1 MEDKIKFPAN
11 VILIDVA
18 FLNEVVYGAKNF
30 LEGKL
35 GRKLPDVDLPAWLSY
50 LALDAGLRE
59 QENEVEVLLVHT
71 PAADVL
77 KQRFLRDEVHNFAPF
92 FFTLVFEETRQ
103 LLLHSITI
111 YLMERQQHQTL
122 HIRRIKRQVHQVKKQ
137 LFGRD

>member
-50 LALDAGLRE
+50 LALGNTSSRPNLTA
-59 QENEVEVLLVHT
+59 
-71 PAADVL
+71 
-77 KQRFLRDEVHNFAPF
+77 
-92 FFTLVFEETRQ
+92 
-103 LLLHSITI
+103 
-111 YLMERQQHQTL
+111 
-122 HIRRIKRQVHQVKKQ
+122 
-137 LFGRD
+137 LFMSL

>member
-77 KQRFLRDEVHNFAPF
+77 KCCEPSDVNKLNHQACRTPPRYA
-92 FFTLVFEETRQ
+92 RQ
-103 LLLHSITI
+103 LPPAGAISI
-111 YLMERQQHQTL
+111 LALRHRRQGC
-122 HIRRIKRQVHQVKKQ
+122 RYIKESPHGQVTACGD
-137 LFGRD
+137 LSYR